1 MIVGIGIDIVN
12 ISRIERVLARHGER
26 FLTRIFTPNER
37 RLAQRLPNQS
47 GILAKRW
54 AAKEACSKALGTGM
68 REGIRW
74 QDLEV
79 QNLRTG
85 FPVMSLKGQA
95 NHKLESMIPHGCQPE
110 IFLTMSDDYPW
121 AIAKVII
128 QATPP
133 NEPYSGNV
141 YLQRNRGNRQ

>member
-12 ISRIERVLARHGER
+12 ISRIERVLSRHGER
-26 FLTRIFTPNER
+26 FLDRIFSPNER
-37 RLAQRLPNQS
+37 RFAQRVPNHS

-68 REGIRW
+68 RQGVRW

-79 QNLRTG
+79 QNLRNG
-85 FPVMSLKGQA
+85 FPVMMVKGKA
-95 NHKLESMIPHGCQPE
+95 KSKLEKMIPTGYQPE

-128 QATPP
+128 QATPLI
-133 NEPYSGNV
+133 EPVLETYDNN
-141 YLQRNRGNRQ
+141 Q

>member
-12 ISRIERVLARHGER
+12 ISRIERVLSRHGER
-26 FLTRIFTPNER
+26 FLNRIFTTNER
-37 RLAQRLPNQS
+37 DFAKRVPNKS

-68 REGIRW
+68 REGVRW

-79 QNLRTG
+79 KNHRNG
-85 FPVMSLKGQA
+85 FPVMTVKGKA
-95 NHKLESMIPHGCQPE
+95 KRNLEKMIPVGYEPQ

-128 QATPP
+128 QAIPRI
-133 NEPYSGNV
+133 EPA
-141 YLQRNRGNRQ
+141 